1 MIVLFKKYIKS
12 QMILNIIYFFLFIQL
27 SVIAQKPEPSPVI
40 VIMADQLRF
49 DVLEKFTPNINAL
62 KNDGV
67 NFKRAY
73 CASPICAPSR
83 ASFFTG
89 LYPNNHQSLL
99 NAQTKDY
106 TKFDKTKA
114 QTPNLYTILEN
125 SHQSI
130 HVGKN
135 HFITAENIE
144 KDPNSKTIWIMEAQ
158 YNAWM
163 KTQNKPRVGGMFY
176 RSNIPEIISPS
187 VTKLK
192 SYSNPNVGLYKEGVD
207 FYFDHYVASQSVEA
221 IKNREKT
228 KPILLN
234 AMFLAPHPPFH
245 VPEPYFS
252 MVKTS
257 DFTLPEN
264 VGKWNEFQS
273 PLQMYNITGFIGTRY
288 TREQWREIWT
298 KYLGLVKMLDDEV
311 GRIIQTLKNEGLYE
325 NATIV
330 FTSDHGEMLG
340 SHSLWQKMC
349 MYEESAKIPLIIK
362 FPSKIKTKIKET
374 ETLVSLVDVLP
385 TILDI
390 NQDKSKRNLDG
401 KSLLPLVHG
410 EQWNREAIFIQY
422 DGNVSLGSTQRC
434 IVKGDFKLIVDMFK
448 DETFVELYDL
458 KNDSEETKNLIFDTT
473 YEAKANELIGELS
486 SQMKKSNDRIVLPAD
501 LRGNFIRNYRKE
513 TSKDSKTE

>member
-1 MIVLFKKYIKS
+1 MIRNFCFVL
-12 QMILNIIYFFLFIQL
+12 ILFYQSSLF
-27 SVIAQKPEPSPVI
+27 AQKNDNSPTI
-40 VIMADQLRF
+40 IIMADQLRF

-207 FYFDHYVASQSVEA
+207 FYFDHYVASQGIEA
-221 IKNREKT
+221 IKNRDKS
-228 KPILLN
+228 KPLLLN

-252 MVKTS
+252 MYKTT
-257 DFTLPEN
+257 DYTLPESI
-264 VGKWNEFQS
+264 GKWYEGQS

-288 TREQWREIWT
+288 NREQWREIWA
-298 KYLGLVKMLDDEV
+298 KYLGLVKLLDDEV
-311 GRIIQTLKNEGLYE
+311 GRIIQTLKDEGLYE
-325 NATIV
+325 KSTIV

-349 MYEESAKIPLIIK
+349 MYEASAKIPLIIK
-362 FPSKIKTKIKET
+362 LPNNIKPKVKESS
-374 ETLVSLVDVLP
+374 EIVSLVDVLP
-385 TILDI
+385 TILEV
-390 NQDKSKRNLDG
+390 NKMKNAGSMDG
-401 KSLLPLVHG
+401 KSLLPIFEGKNL
-410 EQWNREAIFIQY
+410 ERKAIFIQY

-448 DETFVELYDL
+448 DETFIELYDL

>member
-1 MIVLFKKYIKS
+1 MKLSCFVL
-12 QMILNIIYFFLFIQL
+12 FLFIQL
-27 SVIAQKPEPSPVI
+27 SVIAQKTEPSPVI

-67 NFKRAY
+67 NFSRAY

-99 NAQTKDY
+99 NAQTRDY
-106 TKFDKTKA
+106 TNFDKTKA
-114 QTPNLYTILEN
+114 ATPNLYTLLAGN
-125 SHQSI
+125 WDSYHL
-130 HVGKN
+130 GKN
-135 HFITAENIE
+135 HFITTENIE
-144 KDPNSKTIWIMEAQ
+144 KDPRTSTKWIVEAN

-163 KTQNKPRVGGMFY
+163 KAQNKSRAGGVDY
-176 RSNIPEIISPS
+176 RSNIPEIISPNT
-187 VTKLK
+187 TKPK
-192 SYSNPNVGLYKEGVD
+192 SYSNPNIGLYKDGAE
-207 FYFDHYVASQSVEA
+207 FYFDHYVASQGIEA

-228 KPILLN
+228 KPLLLN

-252 MVKTS
+252 MYKTT
-257 DFTLPEN
+257 DYTLPESI
-264 VGKWNEFQS
+264 GKWYEGQS

-288 TREQWREIWT
+288 NREQWREIWA
-298 KYLGLVKMLDDEV
+298 KYLGLVKLLDDEV
-311 GRIIQTLKNEGLYE
+311 GRIIQTLKEEGLYE
-325 NATIV
+325 KSTIV

-349 MYEESAKIPLIIK
+349 MYEASAKIPLIIK
-362 FPSKIKTKIKET
+362 LPNNIKPKVKESS
-374 ETLVSLVDVLP
+374 EIVSLVDVLP
-385 TILDI
+385 TILEV
-390 NQDKSKRNLDG
+390 NKMKNAGSMDG
-401 KSLLPLVHG
+401 KSLLPIFEGKNL
-410 EQWNREAIFIQY
+410 ERKAIFIQY

-448 DETFVELYDL
+448 DETFIELYDL